1 MGRSAA
7 EGSAGC
13 MTTDLSSFCTH
24 SIDARGYIE
33 FDEATLASMSLSDA
47 DDVAAAYGARALM
60 RLPAH
65 EIVFQEWL
73 RVQDPEVW
81 NDLWSN
87 EPEAPYLVSM
97 SYVREFIGSPGKG
110 AFLICDLQTADNY
123 YFTPDMLLEKEST
136 DFVEAVRDRFLA
148 GGNMTVEQAITVE
161 MSAGPM
167 DIWHFAYLR
176 GVDLDRAKRAVA
188 SLVEDRIIVH
198 VPKAEHLSSFF
209 DVG

>member
-1 MGRSAA
+1 MTSA
-7 EGSAGC
+7 
-13 MTTDLSSFCTH
+13 LSSFCKH
-24 SIDARGYIE
+24 SIDANGYID
-33 FDEATLASMSLSDA
+33 FDTATLASMSEHDA
-47 DDVAAAYGARALM
+47 HDVVSTYGSRTLM

-65 EIVFQEWL
+65 EVEFQEWL
-73 RVQDPEVW
+73 RVNDPDVW

-87 EPEAPYLVSM
+87 EPDAPYLVSL
-97 SYVREFIGSPGKG
+97 SFVRDFIGSPEKG
-110 AFLICDLQTADNY
+110 AFLICDLQHADNY
-123 YFTPDMLLEKEST
+123 FFTPDMLLEKEST
-136 DFVEAVRDRFLA
+136 DYVSAVRDRFLA
-148 GGNMTVEQAITVE
+148 GGSMTVEQAITVE

-198 VPKAEHLSSFF
+198 VSKADHLSSFF

>member
-1 MGRSAA
+1 
-7 EGSAGC
+7 

-65 EIVFQEWL
+65 EVVFQEWL

-87 EPEAPYLVSM
+87 EPEAPTSCRCHM
-97 SYVREFIGSPGKG
+97 SENS
-110 AFLICDLQTADNY
+110 
-123 YFTPDMLLEKEST
+123 S
-136 DFVEAVRDRFLA
+136 EAPARGRF
-148 GGNMTVEQAITVE
+148 
-161 MSAGPM
+161 
-167 DIWHFAYLR
+167 
-176 GVDLDRAKRAVA
+176 
-188 SLVEDRIIVH
+188 
-198 VPKAEHLSSFF
+198 
-209 DVG
+209 